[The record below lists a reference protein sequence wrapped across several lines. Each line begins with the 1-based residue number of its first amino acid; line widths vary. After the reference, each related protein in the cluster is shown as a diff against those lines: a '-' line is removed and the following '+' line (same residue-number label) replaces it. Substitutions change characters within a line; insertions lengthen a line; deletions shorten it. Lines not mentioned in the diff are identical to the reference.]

1 MRQCGTHIPAQTQTR
16 ARAHA
21 PEYVHANA
29 RRRNHAP
36 AHKHNHSHYYSM
48 DSLRNRITTHQYAR
62 THARAGAEL
71 QHGSGALLA
80 PKHIRRELRRV
91 LAQMCVSQPVPAQMS
106 APERVRYVG
115 AALRRQCA
123 MPLRGLAL
131 VGISGPKWDRA
142 YVGMGLG
149 GTCGALGRPG
159 LSGK

>member
-48 DSLRNRITTHQYAR
+48 DSLRNRITTR
-62 THARAGAEL
+62 THAGAEL

-115 AALRRQCA
+115 AALRRKCA
-123 MPLRGLAL
+123 MPLRGLA
-131 VGISGPKWDRA
+131 VSGNQRA
-142 YVGMGLG
+142 
-149 GTCGALGRPG
+149 
-159 LSGK
+159 